1 MHKGKRQRLI
11 LHTLAE
17 QKVVT
22 VHELTRTLQASPA
35 TVRRD
40 ISELAAVFSLKKVH
54 GGAEVLDG
62 IERPKLDQMS
72 FKYSNTINIG
82 QKRAIAE
89 KAVSLCE
96 DGESIIINGGTT
108 TFQMVRYLE
117 QRKLQVLTN
126 SLPIANYLCER
137 SHNRVQLSGGEV
149 YRQQHIVLSP
159 FDDDTIKN
167 YYASK
172 LFMGALALNSSG
184 LLENDPRLILAE
196 HKLLSQADQ
205 LIVLIDSS
213 KFKQRGSLISSPLEK
228 INLVI
233 TDDGID
239 AASRKMLDDA
249 GVETIILEVARSEV
263 A

>member
-1 MHKGKRQRLI
+1 M
-11 LHTLAE
+11 
-17 QKVVT
+17 VT
-22 VHELTRTLQASPA
+22 VQELTRTLEASPA

-40 ISELAAVFSLKKVH
+40 ISELAAVFALKKVH
-54 GGAEVLDG
+54 GGAEVLG
-62 IERPKLDQMS
+62 SIERPKLDQMS
-72 FKYSNTINIG
+72 FKYSNTINIE

-89 KAVSLCE
+89 YAVSLCE
-96 DGESIIINGGTT
+96 DDESIIINGGTT
-108 TFQMVRYLE
+108 TYQMVRFLE
-117 QRKLQVLTN
+117 RRELQVLTN

-137 SHNRVQLSGGEV
+137 SDNRVQLSGGEV

-196 HKLLSQADQ
+196 KKLMSQADQ
-205 LIVLIDSS
+205 LVVLVDSS
-213 KFKQRGSLISSPLEK
+213 KFKQRGSLISSSLE
-228 INLVI
+228 NVDLVI

-239 AASRKMLDDA
+239 TESRNMLENS
-249 GVETIILEVARSEV
+249 GVKTVILEMTQSRVA
-263 A
+263 